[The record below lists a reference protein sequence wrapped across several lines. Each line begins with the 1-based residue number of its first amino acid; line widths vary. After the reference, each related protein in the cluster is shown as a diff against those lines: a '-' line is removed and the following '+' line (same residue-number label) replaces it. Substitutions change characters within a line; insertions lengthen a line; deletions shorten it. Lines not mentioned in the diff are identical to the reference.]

1 MELVIDPGVTVR
13 EDVAVD
19 VVVTVLVE
27 EVVEVVVVRV
37 VVVHPDNPD
46 KIITPHIQIPNSHRF
61 FLNIIQSPHRI
72 ANIEHQQADSYEDD
86 SN

>member
-1 MELVIDPGVTVR
+1 VGVKNVVVDIVV
-13 EDVAVD
+13 DVAA
-19 VVVTVLVE
+19 
-27 EVVEVVVVRV
+27 VVVVRV

-72 ANIEHQQADSYEDD
+72 ASSEHQQADSYEDD